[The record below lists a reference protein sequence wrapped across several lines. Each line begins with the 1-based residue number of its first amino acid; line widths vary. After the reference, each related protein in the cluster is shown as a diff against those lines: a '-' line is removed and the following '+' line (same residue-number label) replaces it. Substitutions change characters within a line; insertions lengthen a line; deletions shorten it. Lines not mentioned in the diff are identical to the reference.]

1 MRDELKR
8 MALIEDYGSGKL
20 MPIQEQNKL
29 DGYRVLQA
37 YKGFCTLY
45 PLFVLE
51 KQEQEN
57 ANDC

>member
-1 MRDELKR
+1 
-8 MALIEDYGSGKL
+8 